1 MNKNNFTPFI
11 LSGHRKSGTSLF
23 RRLFDNIDEINLYP
37 VDLTVL
43 YSYFPYYSE
52 LYKNDKII
60 PHDSLINFKEQF
72 GSQAMIRKVMK
83 LKL

>member
-52 LYKNDKII
+52 LYKNDK
-60 PHDSLINFKEQF
+60 K
-72 GSQAMIRKVMK
+72 K
-83 LKL
+83 LKKRLTEVIIKSFERVNIGTN